1 MINKKAIDKTA
12 NSIINKDLNVF
23 IYNTLMSRK
32 EYEMNK
38 YLYDILKP
46 RFITELK
53 SSNNFLTFSNQ
64 KHGKRVFDYS
74 ATLKEI
80 ETKRFDVKSFRESN
94 PDLYNKYIINGTSNR
109 VEYAIK
115 KVK

>member
-12 NSIINKDLNVF
+12 NTIINKNLNVF

-53 SSNNFLTFSNQ
+53 DSNNFLTFSNQ
-64 KHGKRVFDYS
+64 KFNKRVFDYS
-74 ATLKEI
+74 ATLKEVD
-80 ETKRFDVKSFRESN
+80 TKRFDVKTFKADHI
-94 PDLYNKYIINGTSNR
+94 DLYNKYIINGSSNR
-109 VEYAIK
+109 IEYAIK